1 MSNESLWAIIVLLIA
16 AHYLS
21 LIWEL
26 RKLRDLIQALT
37 KQVADAAIAA
47 ANAATAA
54 ATLAGK
60 K

>member
-1 MSNESLWAIIVLLIA
+1 MSNEALIGIIA
-16 AHYLS
+16 ALVSAHYIS
-21 LIWEL
+21 MIWEI
-26 RKLRDLIQALT
+26 RKLRDDIQKLT
-37 KQVADAAIAA
+37 RQVSDAAIAA